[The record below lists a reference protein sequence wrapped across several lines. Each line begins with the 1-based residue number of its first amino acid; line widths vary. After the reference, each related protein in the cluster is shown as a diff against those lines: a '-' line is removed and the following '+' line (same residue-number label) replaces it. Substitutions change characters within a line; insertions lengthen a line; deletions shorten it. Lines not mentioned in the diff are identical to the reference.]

1 MTNEEQNLLIT
12 YLVDLE
18 EQFMAWFQD
27 RQPDARE
34 VRYKAMSSSGAPSSI
49 PSRDRKP
56 ESGPSGNRVNP
67 DGCSRAENGVRSWR
81 VAQGGSRAPERSPPV
96 LLSTGGLYTNAST
109 RAGLSTVIARITSS
123 ENPLRRIL
131 GTMFSRMWP

>member
-1 MTNEEQNLLIT
+1 MTN
-12 YLVDLE
+12 E

-27 RQPDARE
+27 RQPDARRGPLQGY
-34 VRYKAMSSSGAPSSI
+34 VLRCAPSCI
-49 PSRDRKP
+49 PSCDRKP
-56 ESGPSGNRVNP
+56 ESGPIGNRVNP
-67 DGCSRAENGVRSWR
+67 EGDAAGQKMDVRGWR

-96 LLSTGGLYTNAST
+96 LMPTGGLYTNASA